1 MSNKYSAEFK
11 EQAVKRVLAGE
22 SAAKAARDLGINV
35 NSLYTWKSRY
45 TEHPEQPFV
54 GSGHLRNE
62 DAEIRRIHEEYRH
75 VYGSRKM
82 TQELNN
88 RLNKPVNHKRVE
100 RIMRENGIH
109 SKVTKKYKA
118 TTNSHH
124 NLPVAPNILDRNF
137 TAEKPAQKMVSDI
150 TYIPTEEG
158 WLYLAGVMDLCGQ
171 RIIGVSMDSRM
182 TRELV
187 LNALEDAINHSG
199 NVNGCILHSDRG
211 SQYCSNDYT
220 QRAKEAGFTL
230 SMSRKGN
237 CWDNAPM
244 ESFWGKLKQEW
255 LNEQHFKTREEAKAA
270 VFEYIWIF
278 YNRRRIHE
286 ANGYQTPD
294 AYYQAH
300 DNRMKA
306 A

>member
-1 MSNKYSAEFK
+1 MEANRSKYQVAKMAQWLNVSRSGYYAWR
-11 EQAVKRVLAGE
+11 KRHPSL
-22 SAAKAARDLGINV
+22 RDMEN
-35 NSLYTWKSRY
+35 
-45 TEHPEQPFV
+45 QQQF
-54 GSGHLRNE
+54 
-62 DAEIRRIHEEYRH
+62 DEICRIHEEYRQ
-75 VYGSRKM
+75 VYGSRKI

-88 RLNKPVNHKRVE
+88 RMDKPVNHKRVE
-100 RIMRENGIH
+100 RIMKENGIH
-109 SKVTKKYKA
+109 SKGTKKFKA
-118 TTNSHH
+118 TKNSHH
-124 NLPVAPNILDRNF
+124 NLPVAPNILDRYF
-137 TAEKPAQKMVSDI
+137 TAEKPTQKMVSDI

-171 RIIGVSMDSRM
+171 KIVGVSKDSRM
-182 TRELV
+182 TKELV
-187 LNALEDAINHSG
+187 INALEDVINHSG
-199 NVNGCILHSDRG
+199 NVKGCILHSDRG
-211 SQYCSNDYT
+211 SQYCSNDYSKK
-220 QRAKEAGFTL
+220 AKEAGFTM

-286 ANGYQTPD
+286 ANGYQTPS

>member
-1 MSNKYSAEFK
+1 MYMEANRSKHQVAKMAQWLNVSRSGYYAWR
-11 EQAVKRVLAGE
+11 KRHPSL
-22 SAAKAARDLGINV
+22 RDTENQRLLG
-35 NSLYTWKSRY
+35 
-45 TEHPEQPFV
+45 
-54 GSGHLRNE
+54 
-62 DAEIRRIHEEYRH
+62 EIRRIHEEYRQ

-82 TQELNN
+82 TQELKK
-88 RLNKPVNHKRVE
+88 RMDKPVNHKRVE
-100 RIMRENGIH
+100 RIMKENGIR

-118 TTNSHH
+118 TTNSRHH
-124 NLPVAPNILDRNF
+124 LPVAPNILDRNF

-171 RIIGVSMDSRM
+171 KIVGISMGSRM
-182 TRELV
+182 TKELII
-187 LNALEDAINHSG
+187 NALDDAINHSG
-199 NVNGCILHSDRG
+199 NVKGCILHSDRG
-211 SQYCSNDYT
+211 SQYCSNDYCR
-220 QRAKEAGFTL
+220 RAKEAGFTM

-286 ANGYQTPD
+286 ANGYQTPEV
-294 AYYQAH
+294 YYQEH
-300 DNRMKA
+300 SNRMKA